1 VVTGPANY
9 LKSLDVAH
17 RKGESFDAFG
27 EDVGEVVGAFDGAAD
42 DQGGGVARGAAVA
55 GPDGYRADDVDEAAF
70 VFEGEEGDAAG
81 AAGSLAVAGDIRV
94 GWDNHLEF
102 ARENPNLY
110 KLMWA
115 PGASVNGAAGEAFR
129 ILYERPEL
137 GASKGQLR
145 VSVETAARMI
155 LPAVTGSALAAIYRP
170 ELFSD
175 PTYATQLRE
184 AVIAAVTAP
193 ADKPTG
199 KRASGDAGAPTIATA
214 AATLKTQLA
223 VEHTA
228 LTAPERALMD
238 QWLTTLAD
246 APTAASATPT
256 ATHNQGA
263 LDMATTAAELT
274 TYRWSFTDDADRF
287 AVEDPATGEV
297 ITIVQ
302 SGGTDGGQRGT
313 THFRLPPRR
322 HDRDDAGVPIDEDR
336 PRPPRVEHR
345 RY

>member
-1 VVTGPANY
+1 
-9 LKSLDVAH
+9 
-17 RKGESFDAFG
+17 
-27 EDVGEVVGAFDGAAD
+27 
-42 DQGGGVARGAAVA
+42 VA

-70 VFEGEEGDAAG
+70 VFEVEEGDAAG

-246 APTAASATPT
+246 APTAAPATPT

-302 SGGTDGGQRGT
+302 SGGTDGINAAPRTFRREDTIET
-313 THFRLPPRR
+313 TREFR
-322 HDRDDAGVPIDEDR
+322 
-336 PRPPRVEHR
+336 
-345 RY
+345 

>member
-1 VVTGPANY
+1 
-9 LKSLDVAH
+9 LL
-17 RKGESFDAFG
+17 
-27 EDVGEVVGAFDGAAD
+27 AA
-42 DQGGGVARGAAVA
+42 RLLAAV
-55 GPDGYRADDVDEAAF
+55 VDFGLAAF
-70 VFEGEEGDAAG
+70 LESKRTAALVVH
-81 AAGSLAVAGDIRV
+81 AHVAGDIRV

-115 PGASVNGAAGEAFR
+115 PGASVNGAAGGEAFR

-155 LPAVTGSALAAIYRP
+155 LPAVTGAALAAIYRP

-214 AATLKTQLA
+214 AETLKTQLA
-223 VEHTA
+223 VEHSAHRTGA
-228 LTAPERALMD
+228 G
-238 QWLTTLAD
+238 AD
-246 APTAASATPT
+246 GSVAHNPGRR
-256 ATHNQGA
+256 THGR
-263 LDMATTAAELT
+263 T
-274 TYRWSFTDDADRF
+274 RDADRN
-287 AVEDPATGEV
+287 T
-297 ITIVQ
+297 Q
-302 SGGTDGGQRGT
+302 
-313 THFRLPPRR
+313 PRSTR
-322 HDRDDAGVPIDEDR
+322 HGHDRGRTDNLPLVVHRRRRPLRGRR
-336 PRPPRVEHR
+336 PRNGRGDHHR
-345 RY
+345 PERRD